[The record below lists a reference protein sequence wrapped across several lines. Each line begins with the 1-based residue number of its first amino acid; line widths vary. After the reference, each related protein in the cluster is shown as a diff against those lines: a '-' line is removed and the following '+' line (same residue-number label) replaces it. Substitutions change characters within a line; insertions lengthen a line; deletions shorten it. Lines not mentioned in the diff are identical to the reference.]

1 MSQFEDNI
9 SSKLT
14 KTLQRVAG
22 IIKDR
27 PVFFKSELSEQAV
40 EELGLGHLQS
50 ANEILR
56 MAESHENCLV
66 IRDAHKTQI
75 KTGDDAANDG
85 S

>member
-14 KTLQRVAG
+14 KILQRVAG

-27 PVFFKSELSEQAV
+27 PVFLKSALPEQTV
-40 EELGLGHLQS
+40 EELGLGHLKS
-50 ANEILR
+50 VSEILR

-75 KTGDDAANDG
+75 KSGDNA
-85 S
+85 SIE